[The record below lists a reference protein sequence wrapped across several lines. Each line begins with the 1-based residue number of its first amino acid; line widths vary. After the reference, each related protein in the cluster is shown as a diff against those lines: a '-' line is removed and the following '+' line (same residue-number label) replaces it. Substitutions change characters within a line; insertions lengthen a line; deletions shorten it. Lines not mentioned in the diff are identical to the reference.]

1 MIYDLIVTSSE
12 MMYDLI
18 VTSSEMPLTECGED
32 GGVFMPGSGGPKYCE
47 ARPEVPTGIHC
58 KGWSGKSVVHVVDS
72 VHVVNCVVYS
82 TKNLYSAQKQ
92 ECKLF

>member
-32 GGVFMPGSGGPKYCE
+32 GGVFMPGSGGPKCCE

-58 KGWSGKSVVHVVDS
+58 KGWSGKSVVVCVDQ
-72 VHVVNCVVYS
+72 VLIV
-82 TKNLYSAQKQ
+82 
-92 ECKLF
+92 